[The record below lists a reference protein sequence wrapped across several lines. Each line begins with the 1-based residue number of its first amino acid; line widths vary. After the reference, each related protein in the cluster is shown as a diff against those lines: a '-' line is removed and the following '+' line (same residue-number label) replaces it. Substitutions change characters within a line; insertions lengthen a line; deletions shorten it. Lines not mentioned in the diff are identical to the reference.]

1 MSQPSAIAAVTE
13 TLRALIA
20 AEGVVSN
27 VTALPPDQAGS
38 PGDRRVNLFLYHLGI
53 SSALRNQEFPWQGR
67 SGGDSQQNPPPFTL
81 PLQLHYLLTVHADD
95 EVAAHEVLGP
105 AMRVLHD
112 HAQLTG
118 QEIRDAAQAA
128 GLNSDLHL
136 QSEKV
141 KVTPLNMS
149 TDEMMKI
156 WTAFQSPYR
165 LSVGYEVSVVLIESA
180 RPSVSPLPVLRRGAE
195 DRGPVAIAGNS
206 VPVIT
211 ALLRSDGSSP
221 FTTGFAGTDLII
233 EGVNL
238 GESPRIRLRLASD
251 VAAAGATILTT
262 AKRIAP
268 GAPGGSSTAERLR
281 LPLTAADL
289 PAAGPLVL
297 CLEVPDAVQ
306 PTEDVGSPPV
316 AQPRWWHSNEV
327 GLSIAPRITSAPGP
341 AVPGPNP
348 GEVVVTLNIEPGVR
362 ATQRAVLLLNGTE
375 HPVTTIDA
383 TTPGAPEFTIAA
395 PAAGTYAV
403 RLRLD
408 GVDMPELIKDPAK
421 SFFEF
426 APGKEV
432 VIP

>member
-20 AEGVVSN
+20 AEGILSN
-27 VTALPPDQAGS
+27 VTALAPDQAGS

-53 SSALRNQEFPWQGR
+53 SPALRNQEFLWQSRG
-67 SGGDSQQNPPPFTL
+67 GGDSQAHPPPFTL

-95 EVAAHEVLGP
+95 EVSAHEVLGP

-112 HAQLTG
+112 HAQLTE
-118 QEIRDAAQAA
+118 QEIRGAAAAA

-136 QSEKV
+136 QPEKV

-180 RPSVSPLPVLRRGAE
+180 RPSISPLPVLRRGAE
-195 DRGPVAIAGNS
+195 DHGPVALAGS
-206 VPVIT
+206 SAPVIT

-221 FTTGFAGTDLII
+221 FTTGFAGSDVII
-233 EGVNL
+233 EGINL
-238 GESPRIRLRLASD
+238 GATPRVRLRLASD
-251 VAAAGATILTT
+251 VAAANATILTAT
-262 AKRIAP
+262 RIAADQP
-268 GAPGGSSTAERLR
+268 GSSTGIERCR
-281 LPLTAADL
+281 LALTAADL
-289 PAAGPLVL
+289 PAAGPLAL

-316 AQPRWWHSNEV
+316 TQPRWWHSNEV
-327 GLSIAPRITSAPGP
+327 GLSIAPRITGP
-341 AVPGPNP
+341 VADVTPLAGEAVIIL
-348 GEVVVTLNIEPGVR
+348 TIEPGAR
-362 ATQRAVLLLNGTE
+362 ATQRAVLLLDGLE
-375 HPVTTIDA
+375 HPVTLINAA
-383 TTPGAPEFTIAA
+383 TATATEFTIAA
-395 PAAGTYAV
+395 PAAATYAV

-408 GVDMPELIKDPAK
+408 GVDLPELVKDPAK

-426 APGKEV
+426 APGQEV
-432 VIP
+432 TIL